1 MANEIDANRRR
12 FLGAAAM
19 TLAAAQFGTSDK
31 ANDREPRELA
41 AFNRA
46 TEWFNSPRLTAA
58 DLQGKVVLVNFCT
71 YRDYWRK
78 QEPPRA
84 IRVWFRSILLV
95 WKLRPRG
102 MT

>member
-1 MANEIDANRRR
+1 MANEIYANRRR

-46 TEWFNSPRLTAA
+46 TEWFNSPRLTGGLG
-58 DLQGKVVLVNFCT
+58 DFETG
-71 YRDYWRK
+71 
-78 QEPPRA
+78 
-84 IRVWFRSILLV
+84 IRRVSFFFGIHGQNYVSAM
-95 WKLRPRG
+95 P
-102 MT
+102 TT